1 MTEQEMLEQILDEE
15 GTKVATPGQSG
26 KAEDMGGEDG
36 ESKALK
42 MKTAGKGAAKAK
54 KASADPS
61 ATKIK
66 EPSDSS
72 EMMYQDEVEAVEE
85 GELPPAL
92 KKAMDAKKGKD
103 DKEEEEEEQE
113 APVNPRTK
121 LGMLKQVSERLGNM
135 KKAEVEEVLKGM
147 KTKEEEEARLAAEA
161 KKEEEEEPEEEEEVK
176 EAKPAATKLEKLK
189 AEDLNLD
196 LGNSTQE
203 LFEGQELDEEFKQRA
218 SVIFETVVS
227 KAILEQ
233 VNQRLETL
241 EEVAAVEIAEGIAEA
256 EVSMAE
262 KIDDYLTYV
271 AEEFCKENEL
281 AIERGIRAELAESFI
296 TGLKSLFEKHYVD
309 VPEEK
314 VDIVE
319 QLFAKVESLE
329 EKLNVEMQTN
339 IEALKEMKNFK
350 KVEAIAEVCEGLT
363 SVETD
368 KMCELAEAVQYDN
381 HQEFVEKIN
390 TLRESYFNTRETSSI
405 EETRQTLTEAVTNTE
420 EEGTEETSDTMQRYT
435 QAIRRVQRIVT

>member
-1 MTEQEMLEQILDEE
+1 MTEQEMLEQILEEE
-15 GTKVATPGQSG
+15 GTKVQTPGQSG

-42 MKTAGKGAAKAK
+42 MKTSGKGAAKAK

-72 EMMYQDEVEAVEE
+72 EMMYQDEVETVEE
-85 GELPPAL
+85 GEMPPAL
-92 KKAMDAKKGKD
+92 AKAMDKKKGD
-103 DKEEEEEEQE
+103 DEDEEQE
-113 APVNPRTK
+113 EVQPNPRTK
-121 LGMLKQVSERLGNM
+121 LGMLKQVQDRLGSM
-135 KKAEVEEVLKGM
+135 KKTEVEEVLKGM
-147 KTKEEEEARLAAEA
+147 KTKEAEEQAKVAEA
-161 KKEEEEEPEEEEEVK
+161 KKAEEEEPEEEEEVQ
-176 EAKPAATKLEKLK
+176 AKPAATKVEKLK

-196 LGNSTQE
+196 LSSQTQE

-233 VNQRLETL
+233 VNDRLETL

-256 EVSMAE
+256 EVKMAE

-319 QLFAKVESLE
+319 QLFNKVESLE

-350 KVEAIAEVCEGLT
+350 KVEAIAEACEGLT

-368 KMCELAEAVQYDN
+368 KMCELAEAVQYED
-381 HQEFVEKIN
+381 HKEFVSKLN
-390 TLRESYFNTRETSSI
+390 TLRESYFNTRETSGI

-420 EEGTEETSDTMQRYT
+420 EENADVDPTMDRYT

>member
-1 MTEQEMLEQILDEE
+1 MTEQEMLEQILEEE
-15 GTKVATPGQSG
+15 GTKVQTPGQSG

-42 MKTAGKGAAKAK
+42 MKTSGKGAAKAK

-72 EMMYQDEVEAVEE
+72 EMMYQDEVETVEE
-85 GELPPAL
+85 GEMPPAL
-92 KKAMDAKKGKD
+92 AKAMDKKKGD
-103 DKEEEEEEQE
+103 DEDEEQE
-113 APVNPRTK
+113 EVQPNPRTK
-121 LGMLKQVSERLGNM
+121 LGMLKQVQDRLGSM
-135 KKAEVEEVLKGM
+135 KKTEVEEVLKGM
-147 KTKEEEEARLAAEA
+147 KTKEAEEQAVAEA
-161 KKEEEEEPEEEEEVK
+161 KKAEEEEPEEEEEVQ
-176 EAKPAATKLEKLK
+176 AKPAATKVEKLK

-196 LGNSTQE
+196 LSSQTQE

-233 VNQRLETL
+233 VNERLETL

-256 EVSMAE
+256 EVKMAE

-281 AIERGIRAELAESFI
+281 AIERGIRAELAENFI
-296 TGLKSLFEKHYVD
+296 SGLKSLFEKHYVD

-319 QLFAKVESLE
+319 QLFNKVETLE

-350 KVEAIAEVCEGLT
+350 KVEAIAEACEGLT

-368 KMCELAEAVQYDN
+368 KMCELAEAVQYED
-381 HQEFVEKIN
+381 HKEFVSKLN
-390 TLRESYFNTRETSSI
+390 TLRESYFNTRETSGI

-420 EEGTEETSDTMQRYT
+420 EDNEESNPTMDRYT

>member
-1 MTEQEMLEQILDEE
+1 MTEQEMLEQILEEE
-15 GTKVATPGQSG
+15 GTKVQTPGQSG

-42 MKTAGKGAAKAK
+42 MKTSGKGAAKAK

-72 EMMYQDEVEAVEE
+72 EMMYQDEVETVEE

-92 KKAMDAKKGKD
+92 AKANAAKKD
-103 DKEEEEEEQE
+103 DEDDEQE
-113 APVNPRTK
+113 EVQPNPRTK
-121 LGMLKQVSERLGNM
+121 LGMLKQVQDRLGSM
-135 KKAEVEEVLKGM
+135 KKTEVEEVLKGM
-147 KTKEEEEARLAAEA
+147 KTKEAEEQAVAEA
-161 KKEEEEEPEEEEEVK
+161 KKAEEEEPEEEEEVQ
-176 EAKPAATKLEKLK
+176 AKPAATKVEKLK

-196 LGNSTQE
+196 LSSQTQE

-233 VNQRLETL
+233 VNDRLETL

-256 EVSMAE
+256 EVKMAE

-281 AIERGIRAELAESFI
+281 AIERGIRAELAENFI
-296 TGLKSLFEKHYVD
+296 SGLKSLFEKHYVD

-319 QLFAKVESLE
+319 QLFNKVETLE

-350 KVEAIAEVCEGLT
+350 KVEAIAEACEGLT

-368 KMCELAEAVQYDN
+368 KMCELAEAVQYED
-381 HQEFVEKIN
+381 HKEFVGKLN
-390 TLRESYFNTRETSSI
+390 TLRESYFNTRETSGI

-420 EEGTEETSDTMQRYT
+420 EENADVDPTMDRYT

>member
-1 MTEQEMLEQILDEE
+1 MTEQEMLEQILEEE
-15 GTKVATPGQSG
+15 GTKVQTPGQSG

-36 ESKALK
+36 QSKALK
-42 MKTAGKGAAKAK
+42 MKTSGKDAAKAK
-54 KASADPS
+54 KASADSS

-72 EMMYQDEVEAVEE
+72 EMMYQDEVETVEE
-85 GELPPAL
+85 GEMPPAL
-92 KKAMDAKKGKD
+92 AKAMDKKKGD
-103 DKEEEEEEQE
+103 DEDEEQE
-113 APVNPRTK
+113 EVQPNPRTK
-121 LGMLKQVSERLGNM
+121 LGMLKQVQDRLGSM
-135 KKAEVEEVLKGM
+135 KKTEVEEVLKGM
-147 KTKEEEEARLAAEA
+147 KTKEAEEQAKVAEA
-161 KKEEEEEPEEEEEVK
+161 KKAEEEEPEEEEEVQ
-176 EAKPAATKLEKLK
+176 AKPAATKVEKLK

-196 LGNSTQE
+196 LSSQTQE

-233 VNQRLETL
+233 VNDRLETL

-256 EVSMAE
+256 EVKMAE

-281 AIERGIRAELAESFI
+281 AIERGIRAELAENFI
-296 TGLKSLFEKHYVD
+296 SGLKSLFEKHYVD

-319 QLFAKVESLE
+319 QLFNKVESLE

-350 KVEAIAEVCEGLT
+350 KVEAIAEACEGLT

-368 KMCELAEAVQYDN
+368 KMCELAEAVQYED
-381 HQEFVEKIN
+381 HTEFVSKLN
-390 TLRESYFNTRETSSI
+390 TLRESYFNTRETSGI

-420 EEGTEETSDTMQRYT
+420 EENADVDPTMDRYT

>member
-1 MTEQEMLEQILDEE
+1 MTEQEMLEQILEEE
-15 GTKVATPGQSG
+15 GTKVQTPGQSG

-42 MKTAGKGAAKAK
+42 MKTSGKGAAKAK

-72 EMMYQDEVEAVEE
+72 EMMYQDEVEKVEE
-85 GELPPAL
+85 GEMPPAL
-92 KKAMDAKKGKD
+92 AKAMDKKKGD
-103 DKEEEEEEQE
+103 DEDEEQE
-113 APVNPRTK
+113 EVQPNPRTK
-121 LGMLKQVSERLGNM
+121 LGMLKQVQDRLGSM
-135 KKAEVEEVLKGM
+135 KKTEVEEVLKGM
-147 KTKEEEEARLAAEA
+147 KTKEAEEQSVAEA
-161 KKEEEEEPEEEEEVK
+161 KKAEEEEPEEEEEVQ
-176 EAKPAATKLEKLK
+176 AKPAATKVEKLK

-196 LGNSTQE
+196 LSSQTQE

-233 VNQRLETL
+233 VNDRLETL

-256 EVSMAE
+256 EVKMAE

-281 AIERGIRAELAESFI
+281 AIERGIRAELAENFI
-296 TGLKSLFEKHYVD
+296 SGLKSLFEKHYVD

-319 QLFAKVESLE
+319 QLFNKVESLE

-350 KVEAIAEVCEGLT
+350 KVEAIAEACEGLT

-368 KMCELAEAVQYDN
+368 KMCELAEAVQYED
-381 HQEFVEKIN
+381 HKEFVGKLN
-390 TLRESYFNTRETSSI
+390 TLRESYFNTRETSGI

-420 EEGTEETSDTMQRYT
+420 EENADVDPTMDRYT

>member
-1 MTEQEMLEQILDEE
+1 MTEQEMLEQILEEE
-15 GTKVATPGQSG
+15 GTKVQTPGQSG

-42 MKTAGKGAAKAK
+42 MKTSGKGAAKAK

-72 EMMYQDEVEAVEE
+72 EMMYQDEVETVEE

-92 KKAMDAKKGKD
+92 AKANAAKKD
-103 DKEEEEEEQE
+103 DEDDEQE
-113 APVNPRTK
+113 EVQPNPRTK
-121 LGMLKQVSERLGNM
+121 LGMLKQVQDRLGSM
-135 KKAEVEEVLKGM
+135 KKTEVEEVLKGM
-147 KTKEEEEARLAAEA
+147 KTKEAEEQSVAEA
-161 KKEEEEEPEEEEEVK
+161 KKAEEEEPEEEEEVQ
-176 EAKPAATKLEKLK
+176 AKPAATKVEKLK

-196 LGNSTQE
+196 LSSNTKE

-233 VNQRLETL
+233 VNERLETL

-256 EVSMAE
+256 EVKMAE

-281 AIERGIRAELAESFI
+281 AIERGIRAELAENFI

-319 QLFAKVESLE
+319 QLFNKVETLE

-350 KVEAIAEVCEGLT
+350 KVEAIAEACEGLT

-368 KMCELAEAVQYDN
+368 KMCELAEAVQYED
-381 HQEFVEKIN
+381 HKEFVTKLN
-390 TLRESYFNTRETSSI
+390 TLRESYFNTRETSGI

-420 EEGTEETSDTMQRYT
+420 EENADVDPTMDRYT

>member
-1 MTEQEMLEQILDEE
+1 MTEQEMLEQILEEE
-15 GTKVATPGQSG
+15 GTKVQTPGQSG

-42 MKTAGKGAAKAK
+42 MKTSGKGAAKAK

-72 EMMYQDEVEAVEE
+72 EMMYQDEVETVEE

-92 KKAMDAKKGKD
+92 AKANAAKKD
-103 DKEEEEEEQE
+103 DEDDEQE
-113 APVNPRTK
+113 EVQPNPRTK
-121 LGMLKQVSERLGNM
+121 LGMLKQVQDRLGSM
-135 KKAEVEEVLKGM
+135 KKTEVEEVLKGM
-147 KTKEEEEARLAAEA
+147 KTKEAEEQAKVAEA
-161 KKEEEEEPEEEEEVK
+161 KKAEEEEPEEEEEVQ
-176 EAKPAATKLEKLK
+176 AKPAATKVEKLK

-196 LGNSTQE
+196 LSSQTQE

-233 VNQRLETL
+233 VNDRLETL

-256 EVSMAE
+256 EVKMAE

-281 AIERGIRAELAESFI
+281 AIERGIRAELAENFI
-296 TGLKSLFEKHYVD
+296 SGLKSLFEKHYVD

-319 QLFAKVESLE
+319 QLFNKVESLE

-350 KVEAIAEVCEGLT
+350 KVEAIAEACEGLT

-368 KMCELAEAVQYDN
+368 KMCELAEAVQYED
-381 HQEFVEKIN
+381 HKEFVSKLN
-390 TLRESYFNTRETSSI
+390 TLRESYFNTRETSGI

-420 EEGTEETSDTMQRYT
+420 EENADVDPTMDRYT

>member
-1 MTEQEMLEQILDEE
+1 MTEQEMLEQILEEE
-15 GTKVATPGQSG
+15 GTKVQTPGQSG

-42 MKTAGKGAAKAK
+42 MKTSGKGAAKAK

-72 EMMYQDEVEAVEE
+72 EMMYQDEVETVEE
-85 GELPPAL
+85 GEMPPAL
-92 KKAMDAKKGKD
+92 AKAMDKKKGD
-103 DKEEEEEEQE
+103 DEDEEQE
-113 APVNPRTK
+113 EVQPNPRTK
-121 LGMLKQVSERLGNM
+121 LGMLKQVQDRLGSM
-135 KKAEVEEVLKGM
+135 KKTEVEEVLKGM
-147 KTKEEEEARLAAEA
+147 KTKEAEEQAVAEA
-161 KKEEEEEPEEEEEVK
+161 KKAEEEEPEEEEEVQ
-176 EAKPAATKLEKLK
+176 AKPAATKVEKLK

-196 LGNSTQE
+196 LSSQTQE

-233 VNQRLETL
+233 VNDRLETL

-256 EVSMAE
+256 EVKMAE

-281 AIERGIRAELAESFI
+281 AIERGIRAELAENFI
-296 TGLKSLFEKHYVD
+296 SGLKSLFEKHYVD

-314 VDIVE
+314 VDIIE
-319 QLFAKVESLE
+319 QLFNKVESLE

-350 KVEAIAEVCEGLT
+350 KVEAIAEACEGLT

-368 KMCELAEAVQYDN
+368 KMCELAEAVQYED
-381 HQEFVEKIN
+381 HKEFVSKLN
-390 TLRESYFNTRETSSI
+390 TLRESYFNTRETSGI
-405 EETRQTLTEAVTNTE
+405 EETRQTLSEAVTNTE
-420 EEGTEETSDTMQRYT
+420 EENADVDPTMDRYT

>member
-1 MTEQEMLEQILDEE
+1 MTEQEMLEQILEEE
-15 GTKVATPGQSG
+15 GTKVQTPGQSG

-42 MKTAGKGAAKAK
+42 MKTSGKGAAKAK

-72 EMMYQDEVEAVEE
+72 EMMYQDEVETVEE
-85 GELPPAL
+85 GEMPPAL
-92 KKAMDAKKGKD
+92 AKAMDKKKGD
-103 DKEEEEEEQE
+103 DEDEEQE
-113 APVNPRTK
+113 EVQPNPRTK
-121 LGMLKQVSERLGNM
+121 LGMLKQVQDRLGSM
-135 KKAEVEEVLKGM
+135 KKTEVEEVLKGM
-147 KTKEEEEARLAAEA
+147 KTKEAEEQAVAEA
-161 KKEEEEEPEEEEEVK
+161 KKAEEEEPEEEEEVQ
-176 EAKPAATKLEKLK
+176 AKPAATKVEKLK

-196 LGNSTQE
+196 LSSQTQE

-233 VNQRLETL
+233 VNDRLETL

-256 EVSMAE
+256 EVKMAE

-281 AIERGIRAELAESFI
+281 AIERGIRAELAENFI
-296 TGLKSLFEKHYVD
+296 SGLKSLFEKHYVD

-319 QLFAKVESLE
+319 QLFNKVESLE

-350 KVEAIAEVCEGLT
+350 KVEAIAEACEGLT

-368 KMCELAEAVQYDN
+368 KMCELAEAVQYED
-381 HQEFVEKIN
+381 HTEFVSKLN
-390 TLRESYFNTRETSSI
+390 TLRESYFNTRETSGI

-420 EEGTEETSDTMQRYT
+420 EENADVDPTMDRYT

>member
-1 MTEQEMLEQILDEE
+1 MTEQEMLEQILEEE
-15 GTKVATPGQSG
+15 GTKVQTPGQSG

-42 MKTAGKGAAKAK
+42 MKTSGKGAAKAK

-72 EMMYQDEVEAVEE
+72 EMMYQDEVETVEE

-92 KKAMDAKKGKD
+92 AKANAAKKD
-103 DKEEEEEEQE
+103 DEDDEQE
-113 APVNPRTK
+113 EVQPNPRTK
-121 LGMLKQVSERLGNM
+121 LGMLKQVQDRLGSM
-135 KKAEVEEVLKGM
+135 KKTEVEEVLKGM
-147 KTKEEEEARLAAEA
+147 KTKEAEEQAKVAEA
-161 KKEEEEEPEEEEEVK
+161 KKAEEEEPEEEEEVQ
-176 EAKPAATKLEKLK
+176 AKPAATKVEKLK

-196 LGNSTQE
+196 LSSQTQE
-203 LFEGQELDEEFKQRA
+203 LFEGQELDEEFKERA

-233 VNQRLETL
+233 VNDRLETL

-256 EVSMAE
+256 EVKMAE

-319 QLFAKVESLE
+319 QLFNKVETLE

-350 KVEAIAEVCEGLT
+350 KVEAIAEACEGLT

-368 KMCELAEAVQYDN
+368 KMCELAEAVQYED
-381 HQEFVEKIN
+381 HTEFVSKLN
-390 TLRESYFNTRETSSI
+390 TLRESYFNTRETSGI
-405 EETRQTLTEAVTNTE
+405 EETRQTLTEAVTNTDE
-420 EEGTEETSDTMQRYT
+420 ENADVDPTMDRYT

>member
-1 MTEQEMLEQILDEE
+1 MTEQEMLEQILEEE
-15 GTKVATPGQSG
+15 GTKVQTPGQSG

-42 MKTAGKGAAKAK
+42 MKTSGKGAAKAK

-72 EMMYQDEVEAVEE
+72 EMMYQDEVEKVEE
-85 GELPPAL
+85 GEMPPAL
-92 KKAMDAKKGKD
+92 AKAMDKKKGD
-103 DKEEEEEEQE
+103 DEDEEQE
-113 APVNPRTK
+113 EVQPNPRTK
-121 LGMLKQVSERLGNM
+121 LGMLKQVQDRLGSM
-135 KKAEVEEVLKGM
+135 KKTEVEEVLKGM
-147 KTKEEEEARLAAEA
+147 KTKEAEEQAVAEA
-161 KKEEEEEPEEEEEVK
+161 KKAEEEEPEEEEEVQ
-176 EAKPAATKLEKLK
+176 AKPAATKVEKLK

-196 LGNSTQE
+196 LSSQTQE

-233 VNQRLETL
+233 VNDRLETL

-256 EVSMAE
+256 EVKMAE

-281 AIERGIRAELAESFI
+281 AIERGIRAELAENFI
-296 TGLKSLFEKHYVD
+296 SGLKSLFEKHYVD

-319 QLFAKVESLE
+319 QLFNKVESLE

-350 KVEAIAEVCEGLT
+350 KVEAIAEACEGLT

-368 KMCELAEAVQYDN
+368 KMCELAEAVQYED
-381 HQEFVEKIN
+381 HKEFVSKLN
-390 TLRESYFNTRETSSI
+390 TLRESYFNTRETSGI

-420 EEGTEETSDTMQRYT
+420 EENADVDPTMDRYT

>member
-1 MTEQEMLEQILDEE
+1 MTEQEMLEQILEEE
-15 GTKVATPGQSG
+15 GTKVQTPGQSG

-42 MKTAGKGAAKAK
+42 MKTSGKGAAKAK

-72 EMMYQDEVEAVEE
+72 EMMYQDEVETVEE

-92 KKAMDAKKGKD
+92 AKANAAKKD
-103 DKEEEEEEQE
+103 DEDDEQE
-113 APVNPRTK
+113 EVQPNPRTK
-121 LGMLKQVSERLGNM
+121 LGMLKQVQDRLGSM
-135 KKAEVEEVLKGM
+135 KKTEVEEVLKGM
-147 KTKEEEEARLAAEA
+147 KTKEAEEQAKVAEA
-161 KKEEEEEPEEEEEVK
+161 KKAEEEEPEEEEEVQ
-176 EAKPAATKLEKLK
+176 AKPAATKVEKLK

-196 LGNSTQE
+196 LSSQTQE

-233 VNQRLETL
+233 VNDRLETL

-256 EVSMAE
+256 EVKMAE

-281 AIERGIRAELAESFI
+281 AIERGIRAELAENFI
-296 TGLKSLFEKHYVD
+296 SGLKSLFEKHYVD

-319 QLFAKVESLE
+319 QLFNKVESLE

-350 KVEAIAEVCEGLT
+350 KVEAIAEACEGLT

-368 KMCELAEAVQYDN
+368 KMCELAEAVQYED
-381 HQEFVEKIN
+381 HTEFVSKLN
-390 TLRESYFNTRETSSI
+390 TLRESYFNTRETSGI

-420 EEGTEETSDTMQRYT
+420 EENADVDPTMDRYT

>member
-1 MTEQEMLEQILDEE
+1 MTEQEMLEQILEEE
-15 GTKVATPGQSG
+15 GTKVQTPGQSG

-42 MKTAGKGAAKAK
+42 MKTSGKGAAKAK

-72 EMMYQDEVEAVEE
+72 EMMYQDEVEKVEE

-92 KKAMDAKKGKD
+92 AKANAAKKD
-103 DKEEEEEEQE
+103 DEDDEQE
-113 APVNPRTK
+113 EVQPNPRTK
-121 LGMLKQVSERLGNM
+121 LGMLKQVQDRLGSM
-135 KKAEVEEVLKGM
+135 KKTEVEEVLKGM
-147 KTKEEEEARLAAEA
+147 KTKEAEEQAVAEA
-161 KKEEEEEPEEEEEVK
+161 KKAEEEEPEEEEEIQ
-176 EAKPAATKLEKLK
+176 AKPAATKVEKLK

-196 LGNSTQE
+196 LSSQTQE

-233 VNQRLETL
+233 VNDRLETL

-256 EVSMAE
+256 EVKMAE

-319 QLFAKVESLE
+319 QLFNKVESLE

-350 KVEAIAEVCEGLT
+350 KVEAIAEACEGLT

-368 KMCELAEAVQYDN
+368 KMCELAEAVQYED
-381 HQEFVEKIN
+381 HKEFVSKLN
-390 TLRESYFNTRETSSI
+390 TLRESYFNTRETSGI

-420 EEGTEETSDTMQRYT
+420 EENANVDPTMDRYT

>member
-1 MTEQEMLEQILDEE
+1 MTEQEMLEQILEEE
-15 GTKVATPGQSG
+15 GTKVQTPGQSG

-42 MKTAGKGAAKAK
+42 MKTSGKGAAKAK

-72 EMMYQDEVEAVEE
+72 EMMYQDEVETVEE

-92 KKAMDAKKGKD
+92 AKANAAKKD
-103 DKEEEEEEQE
+103 DEDDEQE
-113 APVNPRTK
+113 EVQPNPRTK
-121 LGMLKQVSERLGNM
+121 LGMLKQVQDRLGSM
-135 KKAEVEEVLKGM
+135 KKTEVEEVLKGM
-147 KTKEEEEARLAAEA
+147 KTKEAEEQSVAEA
-161 KKEEEEEPEEEEEVK
+161 KKAEEEEPEEEEEVQ
-176 EAKPAATKLEKLK
+176 AKPAATKVEKLK

-196 LGNSTQE
+196 LSSQTQE

-233 VNQRLETL
+233 VNDRLETL

-256 EVSMAE
+256 EVKMAE

-281 AIERGIRAELAESFI
+281 AIERGIRAELAENFI
-296 TGLKSLFEKHYVD
+296 SGLKSLFEKHYVD

-319 QLFAKVESLE
+319 QLFNKVETLE

-350 KVEAIAEVCEGLT
+350 KVEAIAEACEGLT

-368 KMCELAEAVQYDN
+368 KMCELAEAVQYED
-381 HQEFVEKIN
+381 HKEFVSKLN
-390 TLRESYFNTRETSSI
+390 TLRESYFNTRETSGI
-405 EETRQTLTEAVTNTE
+405 EETRQTLTEAVTNTDE
-420 EEGTEETSDTMQRYT
+420 ENVDVDPTMDRYT

>member
-1 MTEQEMLEQILDEE
+1 MTEQEMLEQILEEE
-15 GTKVATPGQSG
+15 GTKVQTPGQSG

-42 MKTAGKGAAKAK
+42 MKTSGKGAAKAK

-72 EMMYQDEVEAVEE
+72 EMMYQDEVETVEE

-92 KKAMDAKKGKD
+92 AKANAAKKD
-103 DKEEEEEEQE
+103 DEDDEQE
-113 APVNPRTK
+113 EVQPNPRTK
-121 LGMLKQVSERLGNM
+121 LGMLKQVQDRLGSM
-135 KKAEVEEVLKGM
+135 KKTEVEEVLKGM
-147 KTKEEEEARLAAEA
+147 KTKEAEEQSKVAEA
-161 KKEEEEEPEEEEEVK
+161 KKAEEEEPEEEEEVQ
-176 EAKPAATKLEKLK
+176 AKPAATKVDKLK

-196 LGNSTQE
+196 LSSQTQE

-233 VNQRLETL
+233 VNDRLETL

-256 EVSMAE
+256 EVKMAE

-281 AIERGIRAELAESFI
+281 AIERGIRAELAENFI
-296 TGLKSLFEKHYVD
+296 SGLKSLFEKHYVD

-319 QLFAKVESLE
+319 QLFNKVESLE

-350 KVEAIAEVCEGLT
+350 KVEAIAEACEGLT

-368 KMCELAEAVQYDN
+368 KMCELAEAVQYED
-381 HQEFVEKIN
+381 HTEFVSKLN
-390 TLRESYFNTRETSSI
+390 TLRESYFNTRETSGI
-405 EETRQTLTEAVTNTE
+405 EETRQTLTEAVTNTDE
-420 EEGTEETSDTMQRYT
+420 ENADVDPTMDRYT

>member
-1 MTEQEMLEQILDEE
+1 MTEQEMLEQILEEE
-15 GTKVATPGQSG
+15 GTKVQTPGQSG

-42 MKTAGKGAAKAK
+42 MKTSGKGAAKAK

-72 EMMYQDEVEAVEE
+72 EMMYQDEVETVEE

-92 KKAMDAKKGKD
+92 AKANAAKKD
-103 DKEEEEEEQE
+103 DEDDEQE
-113 APVNPRTK
+113 EVQPNPRTK
-121 LGMLKQVSERLGNM
+121 LGMLKQVQDRLGSM
-135 KKAEVEEVLKGM
+135 KKTEVEEVLKGM
-147 KTKEEEEARLAAEA
+147 KTKEAEEQSVAEA
-161 KKEEEEEPEEEEEVK
+161 KKAEEEEPEEEEDVQ
-176 EAKPAATKLEKLK
+176 AKPAATKVEKLK

-196 LGNSTQE
+196 LSSQTQE

-233 VNQRLETL
+233 VNDRLETL

-256 EVSMAE
+256 EVKMAE

-281 AIERGIRAELAESFI
+281 AIERGIRAELAENFI
-296 TGLKSLFEKHYVD
+296 SGLKSLFEKHYVD

-319 QLFAKVESLE
+319 QLFNKVETLE

-350 KVEAIAEVCEGLT
+350 KVEAIAEACEGLT

-368 KMCELAEAVQYDN
+368 KMCELAEAVQYED
-381 HQEFVEKIN
+381 HKEFVSKLN
-390 TLRESYFNTRETSSI
+390 TLRESYFNTRETSGI

-420 EEGTEETSDTMQRYT
+420 EENVDVDPTMDRYT

>member
-1 MTEQEMLEQILDEE
+1 MTEQEMLEQILEEE
-15 GTKVATPGQSG
+15 GTKVQTPGQSG

-42 MKTAGKGAAKAK
+42 MKTSGKGAAKAK

-72 EMMYQDEVEAVEE
+72 EMMYQDEVETVEE
-85 GELPPAL
+85 GEMPPAL
-92 KKAMDAKKGKD
+92 AKAMDKKKGD
-103 DKEEEEEEQE
+103 DEDEEQE
-113 APVNPRTK
+113 EVQPNPRTK
-121 LGMLKQVSERLGNM
+121 LGMLKQVQDRLGSM
-135 KKAEVEEVLKGM
+135 KKTEVEEVLKGM
-147 KTKEEEEARLAAEA
+147 KTKEAEEQAKVAEA
-161 KKEEEEEPEEEEEVK
+161 KKAEEEEPEEEEEVQ
-176 EAKPAATKLEKLK
+176 AKPAATKVEKLK

-196 LGNSTQE
+196 LSSQTQE

-233 VNQRLETL
+233 VNDRLETL

-256 EVSMAE
+256 EVKMAE

-281 AIERGIRAELAESFI
+281 AIERGIRAELAENFI
-296 TGLKSLFEKHYVD
+296 SGLKSLFEKHYVD

-319 QLFAKVESLE
+319 QLFNKVESLE

-350 KVEAIAEVCEGLT
+350 KVEAIAEACEGLT

-368 KMCELAEAVQYDN
+368 KMCELAEAVQYED
-381 HQEFVEKIN
+381 HKEFVSKLN
-390 TLRESYFNTRETSSI
+390 TLRESYFNTRETSGI

-420 EEGTEETSDTMQRYT
+420 EENADVDPTMDRYT

>member
-1 MTEQEMLEQILDEE
+1 MTEQEMLEQILEEE
-15 GTKVATPGQSG
+15 GTKVQTPGQSG

-42 MKTAGKGAAKAK
+42 MKTSGKGAAKAK

-72 EMMYQDEVEAVEE
+72 EMMYQDEVEKVEE
-85 GELPPAL
+85 GEMPPAL
-92 KKAMDAKKGKD
+92 AKAMDKKKGD
-103 DKEEEEEEQE
+103 DEDEEQE
-113 APVNPRTK
+113 EVQPNPRTK
-121 LGMLKQVSERLGNM
+121 LGMLKQVQDRLGSM
-135 KKAEVEEVLKGM
+135 KKTEVEEVLKGM
-147 KTKEEEEARLAAEA
+147 KTKEAEEQSVAEA
-161 KKEEEEEPEEEEEVK
+161 KKAEEEEPEEEEEVQ
-176 EAKPAATKLEKLK
+176 AKPAATKVEKLK

-196 LGNSTQE
+196 LSSQTQE

-233 VNQRLETL
+233 VNDRLETL

-256 EVSMAE
+256 EVKMAE

-281 AIERGIRAELAESFI
+281 AIERGIRAELAENFI
-296 TGLKSLFEKHYVD
+296 SGLKSLFEKHYVD

-319 QLFAKVESLE
+319 QLFNKVETLE

-350 KVEAIAEVCEGLT
+350 KVEAIAEACEGLT

-368 KMCELAEAVQYDN
+368 KMCELAEAVQYED
-381 HQEFVEKIN
+381 HKEFVGKLN
-390 TLRESYFNTRETSSI
+390 TLRESYFNTRETSGI

-420 EEGTEETSDTMQRYT
+420 EENADVDPTMDRYT

>member
-1 MTEQEMLEQILDEE
+1 MTEQEMLEQILEEE
-15 GTKVATPGQSG
+15 GTKVQTPGQSG

-42 MKTAGKGAAKAK
+42 MKTSGKGAAKAK

-72 EMMYQDEVEAVEE
+72 EMMYQDEVETVEE

-92 KKAMDAKKGKD
+92 AKANAAKKD
-103 DKEEEEEEQE
+103 DEDDEQE
-113 APVNPRTK
+113 EVQPNPRTK
-121 LGMLKQVSERLGNM
+121 LGMLKQVQDRLGSM
-135 KKAEVEEVLKGM
+135 KKTEVEEVLKGM
-147 KTKEEEEARLAAEA
+147 KTKEAEEQAVAEA
-161 KKEEEEEPEEEEEVK
+161 KKAEEEEPEEEEEVQ
-176 EAKPAATKLEKLK
+176 AKPAATKVEKLK

-196 LGNSTQE
+196 LSSQTQE

-233 VNQRLETL
+233 VNDRLETL

-256 EVSMAE
+256 EVKMAE

-319 QLFAKVESLE
+319 QLFNKVESLE

-350 KVEAIAEVCEGLT
+350 KVEAIAEACEGLT

-368 KMCELAEAVQYDN
+368 KMCELAEAVQYED
-381 HQEFVEKIN
+381 HKEFVSKLN
-390 TLRESYFNTRETSSI
+390 TLRESYFNTRETSGI

-420 EEGTEETSDTMQRYT
+420 EENADVDPTMDRYT

>member
-1 MTEQEMLEQILDEE
+1 
-15 GTKVATPGQSG
+15 
-26 KAEDMGGEDG
+26 
-36 ESKALK
+36 
-42 MKTAGKGAAKAK
+42 
-54 KASADPS
+54 
-61 ATKIK
+61 
-66 EPSDSS
+66 
-72 EMMYQDEVEAVEE
+72 MMYQDEVETVEE
-85 GELPPAL
+85 GEMPPAL
-92 KKAMDAKKGKD
+92 AKAMDKKKGD
-103 DKEEEEEEQE
+103 DEDEEQE
-113 APVNPRTK
+113 EVQPNPRTK
-121 LGMLKQVSERLGNM
+121 LGMLKQVQDRLGSM
-135 KKAEVEEVLKGM
+135 KKTEVEEVLKGM
-147 KTKEEEEARLAAEA
+147 KTKEAEEQSKVSEA
-161 KKEEEEEPEEEEEVK
+161 KKAEEEEPEEEEEVQ
-176 EAKPAATKLEKLK
+176 AKPTATKVEKLK

-196 LGNSTQE
+196 LSSQTQE

-233 VNQRLETL
+233 VNERLETL
-241 EEVAAVEIAEGIAEA
+241 EEVAAVEIAEGIQEA
-256 EVSMAE
+256 EVKMAE

-319 QLFAKVESLE
+319 QLFGKVESLE

-350 KVEAIAEVCEGLT
+350 KVEAVAEACEGLT

-368 KMCELAEAVQYDN
+368 KMCELAEAVQYED
-381 HQEFVEKIN
+381 HKEFVTKLN
-390 TLRESYFNTRETSSI
+390 TLRESYFNTRETSGI

-420 EEGTEETSDTMQRYT
+420 EVDGESNPTMDRYT

>member
-1 MTEQEMLEQILDEE
+1 MTEQEMLEQILEEE
-15 GTKVATPGQSG
+15 GTKVQTPGQSG

-42 MKTAGKGAAKAK
+42 MKTSGKGAAKAK

-72 EMMYQDEVEAVEE
+72 EMMYQDEVETVEE
-85 GELPPAL
+85 GEMPPAL
-92 KKAMDAKKGKD
+92 AKAMDKKKGD
-103 DKEEEEEEQE
+103 DEDEEQE
-113 APVNPRTK
+113 EVQPNPRTK
-121 LGMLKQVSERLGNM
+121 LGMLKQVQDRLGSM
-135 KKAEVEEVLKGM
+135 KKTEVEEVLKGM
-147 KTKEEEEARLAAEA
+147 KTKEAEEQSKVSEA
-161 KKEEEEEPEEEEEVK
+161 KKAEEEEPEEEEEVQ
-176 EAKPAATKLEKLK
+176 AKPTATKVEKLK

-196 LGNSTQE
+196 LSSQTQE

-233 VNQRLETL
+233 VNERLETL
-241 EEVAAVEIAEGIAEA
+241 EEVAAVEIAEGIQEA
-256 EVSMAE
+256 EVKMAE
-262 KIDDYLTYV
+262 KIDDYLTYG

-319 QLFAKVESLE
+319 QLFGKVESLE

-350 KVEAIAEVCEGLT
+350 KVEAVAEACEGLT

-368 KMCELAEAVQYDN
+368 KMCELAEAVQYED
-381 HQEFVEKIN
+381 HKEFVTKLN
-390 TLRESYFNTRETSSI
+390 TLRESYFNTRETSGI

-420 EEGTEETSDTMQRYT
+420 EVDGESNPTMDRYT

>member
-1 MTEQEMLEQILDEE
+1 MTEQEMLEQILEEE
-15 GTKVATPGQSG
+15 GTKVQTPGQSG

-42 MKTAGKGAAKAK
+42 MKTSGKGAAKAK

-72 EMMYQDEVEAVEE
+72 EMMYQDEVETVEE
-85 GELPPAL
+85 GEMPPAL
-92 KKAMDAKKGKD
+92 AKAMDKKKGD
-103 DKEEEEEEQE
+103 DEDEEQE
-113 APVNPRTK
+113 EVQPNPRTK
-121 LGMLKQVSERLGNM
+121 LGMLKQVQDRLGSM
-135 KKAEVEEVLKGM
+135 KKTEVEEVLKGM
-147 KTKEEEEARLAAEA
+147 KTKEAEEQAVAEA
-161 KKEEEEEPEEEEEVK
+161 KKAEEEEPEEEEEVQ
-176 EAKPAATKLEKLK
+176 AKPAATKVEKLK

-196 LGNSTQE
+196 LSSNTKE

-233 VNQRLETL
+233 VNDRLETL

-256 EVSMAE
+256 EVKMAE

-281 AIERGIRAELAESFI
+281 AIERGIRAELAENFI
-296 TGLKSLFEKHYVD
+296 SGLKSLFEKHYVD

-319 QLFAKVESLE
+319 QLFNKVETLE

-350 KVEAIAEVCEGLT
+350 KVEAIAEACEGLT

-368 KMCELAEAVQYDN
+368 KMCELAEAVQYED
-381 HQEFVEKIN
+381 HKEFVSKLN
-390 TLRESYFNTRETSSI
+390 TLRESYFNTRETSGI

-420 EEGTEETSDTMQRYT
+420 EENADVDPTMDRYT

>member
-1 MTEQEMLEQILDEE
+1 MTEQEMLEQILEEE
-15 GTKVATPGQSG
+15 GTKVQTPGQSG

-36 ESKALK
+36 QSKALK
-42 MKTAGKGAAKAK
+42 MKTSGKDAAKAK
-54 KASADPS
+54 KASADSS

-72 EMMYQDEVEAVEE
+72 EMMYQDEVETVEE

-92 KKAMDAKKGKD
+92 AKANAAKKD
-103 DKEEEEEEQE
+103 DEDDEQE
-113 APVNPRTK
+113 EVQPNPRTK
-121 LGMLKQVSERLGNM
+121 LGMLKQVQDRLGSM
-135 KKAEVEEVLKGM
+135 KKTEVEEVLKGM
-147 KTKEEEEARLAAEA
+147 KTKEAEEQAKVAEA
-161 KKEEEEEPEEEEEVK
+161 KKAEEEEPEEEEEVQ
-176 EAKPAATKLEKLK
+176 AKPAATKVEKLK

-196 LGNSTQE
+196 LSSQTQE

-233 VNQRLETL
+233 VNDRLETL

-256 EVSMAE
+256 EVKMAE

-281 AIERGIRAELAESFI
+281 AIERGIRAELAENFI
-296 TGLKSLFEKHYVD
+296 SGLKSLFEKHYVD

-319 QLFAKVESLE
+319 QLFNKVESLE

-350 KVEAIAEVCEGLT
+350 KVEAIAEACEGLT

-368 KMCELAEAVQYDN
+368 KMCELAEAVQYED
-381 HQEFVEKIN
+381 HTEFVSKLN
-390 TLRESYFNTRETSSI
+390 TLRESYFNTRETSGI

-420 EEGTEETSDTMQRYT
+420 EENADVDPTMDRYT

>member
-1 MTEQEMLEQILDEE
+1 MTEQEMLEQILEEE
-15 GTKVATPGQSG
+15 GTKVQTPGQSG

-42 MKTAGKGAAKAK
+42 MKTSGKGAAKAK

-72 EMMYQDEVEAVEE
+72 EMMYQDEVEKVEE
-85 GELPPAL
+85 GEMPPAL
-92 KKAMDAKKGKD
+92 AKAMDKKKGD
-103 DKEEEEEEQE
+103 DEDEEQE
-113 APVNPRTK
+113 EVQPNPRTK
-121 LGMLKQVSERLGNM
+121 LGMLKQVQDRLGSM
-135 KKAEVEEVLKGM
+135 KKTEVEEVLKGM
-147 KTKEEEEARLAAEA
+147 KTKEAEEQAVAEA
-161 KKEEEEEPEEEEEVK
+161 KKAEEEEPEEEEEVQ
-176 EAKPAATKLEKLK
+176 AKPAATKVEKLK

-196 LGNSTQE
+196 LSSQTQE

-233 VNQRLETL
+233 VNDRLETL

-256 EVSMAE
+256 EVKMAE

-281 AIERGIRAELAESFI
+281 AIERGIRAELAENFI
-296 TGLKSLFEKHYVD
+296 SGLKSLFEKHYVD

-319 QLFAKVESLE
+319 QLFNKVETLE

-350 KVEAIAEVCEGLT
+350 KVEAIAEACEGLT

-368 KMCELAEAVQYDN
+368 KMCELAEAVQYED
-381 HQEFVEKIN
+381 HKEFVGKLN
-390 TLRESYFNTRETSSI
+390 TLRESYFNTRETSGI

-420 EEGTEETSDTMQRYT
+420 EENADVDPTMDRYT

>member
-1 MTEQEMLEQILDEE
+1 MTEQEMLEQILEEE
-15 GTKVATPGQSG
+15 GTKVQTPGQSG

-42 MKTAGKGAAKAK
+42 MKTSGKGAAKAK

-72 EMMYQDEVEAVEE
+72 EMMYQDEVETVEE

-92 KKAMDAKKGKD
+92 AKANAAKKD
-103 DKEEEEEEQE
+103 DEDDEQE
-113 APVNPRTK
+113 EVQPNPRTK
-121 LGMLKQVSERLGNM
+121 LGMLKQVQDRLGSM
-135 KKAEVEEVLKGM
+135 KKTEVEEVLKGM
-147 KTKEEEEARLAAEA
+147 KTKEAEEQAVAEA
-161 KKEEEEEPEEEEEVK
+161 KKAEEEEPEEEEEVQ
-176 EAKPAATKLEKLK
+176 AKPAATKVEKLK

-196 LGNSTQE
+196 LSSNTKE

-233 VNQRLETL
+233 VNDRLETL

-256 EVSMAE
+256 EVKMAE

-281 AIERGIRAELAESFI
+281 AIERGIRAELAENFI
-296 TGLKSLFEKHYVD
+296 SGLKSLFEKHYVD

-319 QLFAKVESLE
+319 QLFNKVETLE

-350 KVEAIAEVCEGLT
+350 KVEAIAEACEGLT

-368 KMCELAEAVQYDN
+368 KMCELAEAVQYED
-381 HQEFVEKIN
+381 HKEFVTKLN
-390 TLRESYFNTRETSSI
+390 TLRESYFNTRETSGI

-420 EEGTEETSDTMQRYT
+420 EDNEESNPTMDRYT

>member
-1 MTEQEMLEQILDEE
+1 MTEQEMLEQILEEE
-15 GTKVATPGQSG
+15 GTKVQTPGQSG

-42 MKTAGKGAAKAK
+42 MKTSGKGAAKAK

-72 EMMYQDEVEAVEE
+72 EMMYQDEVETVEE

-92 KKAMDAKKGKD
+92 AKANAAKKD
-103 DKEEEEEEQE
+103 DEDDEQE
-113 APVNPRTK
+113 EVQPNPRTK
-121 LGMLKQVSERLGNM
+121 LGMLKQVQDRLGSM
-135 KKAEVEEVLKGM
+135 KKTEVEEVLKGM
-147 KTKEEEEARLAAEA
+147 KTKEAEEQSVAEA
-161 KKEEEEEPEEEEEVK
+161 KKAEEEEPEEEEEVQ
-176 EAKPAATKLEKLK
+176 AKPAATKVEKLK

-196 LGNSTQE
+196 LSSQTQE

-233 VNQRLETL
+233 VNDRLETL

-256 EVSMAE
+256 EVKMAE

-281 AIERGIRAELAESFI
+281 AIERGIRAELAENFI
-296 TGLKSLFEKHYVD
+296 SGLKSLFEKHYVD

-319 QLFAKVESLE
+319 QLFNKVETLE

-350 KVEAIAEVCEGLT
+350 KVEAIAEACEGLT

-368 KMCELAEAVQYDN
+368 KMCELAEAVQYED
-381 HQEFVEKIN
+381 HKEFVSKLN
-390 TLRESYFNTRETSSI
+390 TLRESYFNTRETSGI

-420 EEGTEETSDTMQRYT
+420 EENVDVDPTMDRYT

>member
-1 MTEQEMLEQILDEE
+1 MTEQEMLEQILEEE
-15 GTKVATPGQSG
+15 GTKVQTPGQSG

-42 MKTAGKGAAKAK
+42 MKTSGKGAAKAK

-72 EMMYQDEVEAVEE
+72 EMMYQDEVETVEE
-85 GELPPAL
+85 GEMPPAL
-92 KKAMDAKKGKD
+92 AKAMDKKKGD
-103 DKEEEEEEQE
+103 DEDDEQE
-113 APVNPRTK
+113 EVQPNPRTK
-121 LGMLKQVSERLGNM
+121 LGMLKQVQDRLGSM
-135 KKAEVEEVLKGM
+135 KKTEVEEVLKGM
-147 KTKEEEEARLAAEA
+147 KTKEAEEQAKVAEA
-161 KKEEEEEPEEEEEVK
+161 KKAEEEEPEEEEEVQ
-176 EAKPAATKLEKLK
+176 AKPAATKVEKLK

-196 LGNSTQE
+196 LSSQTQE

-233 VNQRLETL
+233 VNDRLETL

-256 EVSMAE
+256 EVKMAE

-319 QLFAKVESLE
+319 QLFNKVESLE

-350 KVEAIAEVCEGLT
+350 KVEAIAEACEGLT

-368 KMCELAEAVQYDN
+368 KMCELAEAVQYED
-381 HQEFVEKIN
+381 HTEFVSKLN
-390 TLRESYFNTRETSSI
+390 TLRESYFNTRETSGI

-420 EEGTEETSDTMQRYT
+420 EENADVDPTMDRYT

>member
-1 MTEQEMLEQILDEE
+1 MTEQEMLEQILEEE
-15 GTKVATPGQSG
+15 GTKVQTPGQSG

-42 MKTAGKGAAKAK
+42 MKTSGKGAAKAK

-72 EMMYQDEVEAVEE
+72 EMMYQDEVETVEE

-92 KKAMDAKKGKD
+92 AKANAAKKD
-103 DKEEEEEEQE
+103 DEDDEQE
-113 APVNPRTK
+113 EVQPNPRTK
-121 LGMLKQVSERLGNM
+121 LGMLKQVQDRLGSM
-135 KKAEVEEVLKGM
+135 KKTEVEEVLKGM
-147 KTKEEEEARLAAEA
+147 KTKEAEEQAKVAEA
-161 KKEEEEEPEEEEEVK
+161 KKAEEEEPEEEEEVQ
-176 EAKPAATKLEKLK
+176 AKPAATKVEKLK

-196 LGNSTQE
+196 LSSQTQE
-203 LFEGQELDEEFKQRA
+203 LFEGQELDEEFKERA

-233 VNQRLETL
+233 VNDRLETL

-256 EVSMAE
+256 EVKMAE

-319 QLFAKVESLE
+319 QLFNKVESLE

-350 KVEAIAEVCEGLT
+350 KVEAIAEACEGLT

-368 KMCELAEAVQYDN
+368 KMCELAEAVQYED
-381 HQEFVEKIN
+381 HTEFVSKLN
-390 TLRESYFNTRETSSI
+390 TLRESYFNTRETSGI

-420 EEGTEETSDTMQRYT
+420 EENADVDPTMDRYT

>member
-1 MTEQEMLEQILDEE
+1 MTEQEMLEQILEEE
-15 GTKVATPGQSG
+15 GTKVQTPGQSG

-42 MKTAGKGAAKAK
+42 MKTSGKGAAKAK

-72 EMMYQDEVEAVEE
+72 EMMYQDEVETVEE

-92 KKAMDAKKGKD
+92 AKANAAKKD
-103 DKEEEEEEQE
+103 DEDDEQE
-113 APVNPRTK
+113 EVQPNPRTK
-121 LGMLKQVSERLGNM
+121 LGMLKQVQDRLGSM
-135 KKAEVEEVLKGM
+135 KKTEVEEVLKGM
-147 KTKEEEEARLAAEA
+147 KTKEAEEQAVAEA
-161 KKEEEEEPEEEEEVK
+161 KKAEEEEPEEEEEVQ
-176 EAKPAATKLEKLK
+176 AKPAATKVEKLK

-196 LGNSTQE
+196 LSSNTKE

-233 VNQRLETL
+233 VNERLETL

-256 EVSMAE
+256 EVKMAE

-281 AIERGIRAELAESFI
+281 AIERGIRAELAENFI

-319 QLFAKVESLE
+319 QLFNKVETLE

-350 KVEAIAEVCEGLT
+350 KVEAIAEACEGLT

-368 KMCELAEAVQYDN
+368 KMCELAEAVQYED
-381 HQEFVEKIN
+381 HKEFVSKLN
-390 TLRESYFNTRETSSI
+390 TLRESYFNTRETSGI

-420 EEGTEETSDTMQRYT
+420 EDNEESNPTMDRYT

>member
-1 MTEQEMLEQILDEE
+1 MTEQEMLEQILEEE
-15 GTKVATPGQSG
+15 GTKVQTPGQSG

-42 MKTAGKGAAKAK
+42 MKTSGKGAAKAK

-72 EMMYQDEVEAVEE
+72 EMMYQDEVETVEE

-92 KKAMDAKKGKD
+92 AKANAAKKD
-103 DKEEEEEEQE
+103 DEDDEQE
-113 APVNPRTK
+113 EVQPNPRTK
-121 LGMLKQVSERLGNM
+121 LGMLKQVQDRLGSM
-135 KKAEVEEVLKGM
+135 KKTEVEEVLKGM
-147 KTKEEEEARLAAEA
+147 KTKEAEEQSVAEA
-161 KKEEEEEPEEEEEVK
+161 KKAEEEEPEEEEEVQ
-176 EAKPAATKLEKLK
+176 AKPAATKVEKLK

-196 LGNSTQE
+196 LSSQTQE

-233 VNQRLETL
+233 VNDRLETL

-256 EVSMAE
+256 EVKMAE

-281 AIERGIRAELAESFI
+281 AIERGIRAELAENFI
-296 TGLKSLFEKHYVD
+296 SGLKSLFEKHYVD

-319 QLFAKVESLE
+319 QLFNKVETLE

-350 KVEAIAEVCEGLT
+350 KVEAIAEACEGLT

-368 KMCELAEAVQYDN
+368 KMCELAEAVQYED
-381 HQEFVEKIN
+381 HTEFVSKLN
-390 TLRESYFNTRETSSI
+390 TLRESYFNTRETSGI

-420 EEGTEETSDTMQRYT
+420 EENVDVDPTMDRYT

>member
-1 MTEQEMLEQILDEE
+1 MTEQEMLEQILEEE
-15 GTKVATPGQSG
+15 GTKVQTPGQSG

-42 MKTAGKGAAKAK
+42 MKTSGKGAAKAK

-72 EMMYQDEVEAVEE
+72 EMMYQDEVETVEE
-85 GELPPAL
+85 GEMPPAL
-92 KKAMDAKKGKD
+92 AKAMDKKKGD
-103 DKEEEEEEQE
+103 DEDEEQE
-113 APVNPRTK
+113 EVQPNPRTK
-121 LGMLKQVSERLGNM
+121 LGMLKQVQDRLGSM
-135 KKAEVEEVLKGM
+135 KKTEVEEVLKGM
-147 KTKEEEEARLAAEA
+147 KTKEAEEQAVAEA
-161 KKEEEEEPEEEEEVK
+161 KKAEEEEPEEEEEVQ
-176 EAKPAATKLEKLK
+176 AKPAATKVEKLK

-196 LGNSTQE
+196 LSSQTQE

-233 VNQRLETL
+233 VNDRLETL

-256 EVSMAE
+256 EVKMAE

-281 AIERGIRAELAESFI
+281 AIERGIRAELAENFI
-296 TGLKSLFEKHYVD
+296 SGLKSLFEKHYVD

-319 QLFAKVESLE
+319 QLFNKVESLE

-350 KVEAIAEVCEGLT
+350 KVEAIAEACEGLT

-368 KMCELAEAVQYDN
+368 KMCELAEAVQYED
-381 HQEFVEKIN
+381 HKEFVSKLN
-390 TLRESYFNTRETSSI
+390 TLRESYFNTRETSGI

-420 EEGTEETSDTMQRYT
+420 EENADVDPTMDRYT

>member
-1 MTEQEMLEQILDEE
+1 MTEQEMLEQILEEE
-15 GTKVATPGQSG
+15 GTKVQTPGQSG

-42 MKTAGKGAAKAK
+42 MKTSGKGAAKAK
-54 KASADPS
+54 KASAEPS

-72 EMMYQDEVEAVEE
+72 EMMYQDEVETVEE
-85 GELPPAL
+85 GEMPPAL
-92 KKAMDAKKGKD
+92 AKAMDKKKGD
-103 DKEEEEEEQE
+103 DEDDEQE
-113 APVNPRTK
+113 EVQPNPRTK
-121 LGMLKQVSERLGNM
+121 LGMLKQVQDRLGSM
-135 KKAEVEEVLKGM
+135 KKTEVEEVLKGM
-147 KTKEEEEARLAAEA
+147 KTKEAEEQAKVAEA
-161 KKEEEEEPEEEEEVK
+161 KKAEEEEPEEEEEVQ
-176 EAKPAATKLEKLK
+176 AKPAATKVEKLK

-196 LGNSTQE
+196 LSSQTQE
-203 LFEGQELDEEFKQRA
+203 LFEGQELDEEFKERA

-233 VNQRLETL
+233 VNDRLETL

-256 EVSMAE
+256 EVKMAE

-319 QLFAKVESLE
+319 QLFNKVESLE

-350 KVEAIAEVCEGLT
+350 KVEAIAEACEGLT

-368 KMCELAEAVQYDN
+368 KMCELAEAVQYED
-381 HQEFVEKIN
+381 HTEFVSKLN
-390 TLRESYFNTRETSSI
+390 TLRESYFNTRETSGI

-420 EEGTEETSDTMQRYT
+420 EENADVDPTMDRYT

>member
-1 MTEQEMLEQILDEE
+1 MTEQEMLEQILEEE
-15 GTKVATPGQSG
+15 GTKVQTPGQSG

-42 MKTAGKGAAKAK
+42 MKTSGKGAAKAK

-72 EMMYQDEVEAVEE
+72 EMMYQDEVETVEE
-85 GELPPAL
+85 GEMPPAL
-92 KKAMDAKKGKD
+92 AKAMDKKKGD
-103 DKEEEEEEQE
+103 DEDEEQE
-113 APVNPRTK
+113 EVQPNPRTK
-121 LGMLKQVSERLGNM
+121 LGMLKQVQDRLGSM
-135 KKAEVEEVLKGM
+135 KKTEVEEVLKGM
-147 KTKEEEEARLAAEA
+147 KTKEAEEQSVAEA
-161 KKEEEEEPEEEEEVK
+161 KKAEEEEPEEEEEVQ
-176 EAKPAATKLEKLK
+176 AKPAATKVEKLK

-196 LGNSTQE
+196 LSSQTQE

-233 VNQRLETL
+233 VNDRLETL

-256 EVSMAE
+256 EVKMAE

-281 AIERGIRAELAESFI
+281 AIERGIRAELAENFI
-296 TGLKSLFEKHYVD
+296 SGLKSLFEKHYVD

-319 QLFAKVESLE
+319 QLFNKVESLE

-350 KVEAIAEVCEGLT
+350 KVEAIAEACEGLT

-368 KMCELAEAVQYDN
+368 KMCELAEAVQYED
-381 HQEFVEKIN
+381 HKEFVSKLN
-390 TLRESYFNTRETSSI
+390 TLRESYFNTRETSGI

-420 EEGTEETSDTMQRYT
+420 EENADVDPTMDRYT

>member
-1 MTEQEMLEQILDEE
+1 MTEQEMLEQILEEE
-15 GTKVATPGQSG
+15 GTKVQTPGQSG

-42 MKTAGKGAAKAK
+42 MKTSGKGAAKAK
-54 KASADPS
+54 KASAEPS

-72 EMMYQDEVEAVEE
+72 EMMYQDEVETVEE

-92 KKAMDAKKGKD
+92 AKANAAKKD
-103 DKEEEEEEQE
+103 DEDDEQE
-113 APVNPRTK
+113 EVQPNPRTK
-121 LGMLKQVSERLGNM
+121 LGMLKQVQDRLGSM
-135 KKAEVEEVLKGM
+135 KKTEVEEVLKGM
-147 KTKEEEEARLAAEA
+147 KTKEAEEQAKVAEA
-161 KKEEEEEPEEEEEVK
+161 KKAEEEEPEEEEEVQ
-176 EAKPAATKLEKLK
+176 AKPAATKVEKLK

-196 LGNSTQE
+196 LSSQTQE

-233 VNQRLETL
+233 VNDRLETL

-256 EVSMAE
+256 EVKMAE

-319 QLFAKVESLE
+319 QLFNKVESLE

-350 KVEAIAEVCEGLT
+350 KVEAIAEACEGLT

-368 KMCELAEAVQYDN
+368 KMCELAEAVQYED
-381 HQEFVEKIN
+381 HTEFVSKLN
-390 TLRESYFNTRETSSI
+390 TLRESYFNTRETSGI

-420 EEGTEETSDTMQRYT
+420 EENADVDPTMDRYT

>member
-1 MTEQEMLEQILDEE
+1 MTEQEMLEQILEEE
-15 GTKVATPGQSG
+15 GTKVQTPGQSG

-42 MKTAGKGAAKAK
+42 MKTSGKGAAKAK

-72 EMMYQDEVEAVEE
+72 EMMYQDEVETVEE
-85 GELPPAL
+85 GEMPPAL
-92 KKAMDAKKGKD
+92 AKAMDKKKGD
-103 DKEEEEEEQE
+103 DEDEEQE
-113 APVNPRTK
+113 EVQPNPRTK
-121 LGMLKQVSERLGNM
+121 LGMLKQVQDRLGSM
-135 KKAEVEEVLKGM
+135 KKTEVEEVLKGM
-147 KTKEEEEARLAAEA
+147 KTKEAEEQAVAEA
-161 KKEEEEEPEEEEEVK
+161 KKAEEEEPEEEEEVQ
-176 EAKPAATKLEKLK
+176 AKPAATKVEKLK

-196 LGNSTQE
+196 LSSQTQE
-203 LFEGQELDEEFKQRA
+203 LFEGQELDEEFKERA

-233 VNQRLETL
+233 VNDRLETL

-256 EVSMAE
+256 EVKMAE

-281 AIERGIRAELAESFI
+281 AIERGIRAELAENFI
-296 TGLKSLFEKHYVD
+296 SGLKSLFEKHYVD

-319 QLFAKVESLE
+319 QLFNKVESLE

-350 KVEAIAEVCEGLT
+350 KVEAIAEACEGLT

-368 KMCELAEAVQYDN
+368 KMCELAEAVQYED
-381 HQEFVEKIN
+381 HKEFVSKLN
-390 TLRESYFNTRETSSI
+390 TLRESYFNTRETSGI

-420 EEGTEETSDTMQRYT
+420 EENADVDPTMDRYT

>member
-1 MTEQEMLEQILDEE
+1 MTEQEMLEQILEEE
-15 GTKVATPGQSG
+15 GTKVQTPGQSG

-42 MKTAGKGAAKAK
+42 MKTSGKGAAKAK

-72 EMMYQDEVEAVEE
+72 EMMYQDEVETVEE

-92 KKAMDAKKGKD
+92 AKANAAKKD
-103 DKEEEEEEQE
+103 DEDDEQE
-113 APVNPRTK
+113 EVQPNPRTK
-121 LGMLKQVSERLGNM
+121 LGMLKQVQDRLGSM
-135 KKAEVEEVLKGM
+135 KKTEVEEVLKGM
-147 KTKEEEEARLAAEA
+147 KTKEAEEQAVAEA
-161 KKEEEEEPEEEEEVK
+161 KKAEEEEPEEEEEVQ
-176 EAKPAATKLEKLK
+176 AKPAATKVEKLK

-196 LGNSTQE
+196 LSSNTKE

-233 VNQRLETL
+233 VNERLETL

-256 EVSMAE
+256 EVKMAE

-281 AIERGIRAELAESFI
+281 AIERGIRAELAENFI

-319 QLFAKVESLE
+319 QLFNKVETLE

-350 KVEAIAEVCEGLT
+350 KVEAIAEACEGLT

-368 KMCELAEAVQYDN
+368 KMCELAEAVQYED
-381 HQEFVEKIN
+381 HKEFVSKLN
-390 TLRESYFNTRETSSI
+390 TLRESYFNTRETSGI

-420 EEGTEETSDTMQRYT
+420 EENADVDPTMDRYT

>member
-1 MTEQEMLEQILDEE
+1 MTEQEMLEQILEEE
-15 GTKVATPGQSG
+15 GTKVQTPGQSG

-42 MKTAGKGAAKAK
+42 MKTSGKGAAKAK

-72 EMMYQDEVEAVEE
+72 EMMYQDEVETVEE
-85 GELPPAL
+85 GEMPPAL
-92 KKAMDAKKGKD
+92 AKAMDKKKGD
-103 DKEEEEEEQE
+103 DEDEEQE
-113 APVNPRTK
+113 EVQPNPRTK
-121 LGMLKQVSERLGNM
+121 LGMLKQVQDRLGSM
-135 KKAEVEEVLKGM
+135 KKTEVEEVLKGM
-147 KTKEEEEARLAAEA
+147 KTKEAEEQAVAEA
-161 KKEEEEEPEEEEEVK
+161 KKAEEEEPEEEEEVQ
-176 EAKPAATKLEKLK
+176 AKPAATKVEKLK

-196 LGNSTQE
+196 LSSQTQE

-233 VNQRLETL
+233 VNDRLETL

-256 EVSMAE
+256 EVKMAE

-319 QLFAKVESLE
+319 QLFNKVESLE

-350 KVEAIAEVCEGLT
+350 KVEAIAEACEGLT

-368 KMCELAEAVQYDN
+368 KMCELAEAVQYED
-381 HQEFVEKIN
+381 HKEFVSKLN
-390 TLRESYFNTRETSSI
+390 TLRESYFNTRETSGI

-420 EEGTEETSDTMQRYT
+420 EENADVDPTMDRYT

>member
-1 MTEQEMLEQILDEE
+1 MTEQEMLEQILEEE
-15 GTKVATPGQSG
+15 GTKVQTPGQSG

-42 MKTAGKGAAKAK
+42 MKTSGKGAAKAK

-72 EMMYQDEVEAVEE
+72 EMMYQDEVETVEE
-85 GELPPAL
+85 GEMPPAL
-92 KKAMDAKKGKD
+92 AKAMDKKKGD
-103 DKEEEEEEQE
+103 DEDEEQE
-113 APVNPRTK
+113 EVQPNPRTK
-121 LGMLKQVSERLGNM
+121 LGMLKQVQDRLGSM
-135 KKAEVEEVLKGM
+135 KKTEVEEVLKGM
-147 KTKEEEEARLAAEA
+147 KTKEAEEQAVAEA
-161 KKEEEEEPEEEEEVK
+161 KKAEEEEPEEEEEVQ
-176 EAKPAATKLEKLK
+176 AKPAATKVEKLK

-196 LGNSTQE
+196 LSSQTQE

-233 VNQRLETL
+233 VNDRLETL
-241 EEVAAVEIAEGIAEA
+241 EEVAAVDIAEGLAEA
-256 EVSMAE
+256 EVKMAE

-281 AIERGIRAELAESFI
+281 AIERGIRAELAENFI
-296 TGLKSLFEKHYVD
+296 SGLKSLFEKHYVD

-319 QLFAKVESLE
+319 QLFNKVESLE

-350 KVEAIAEVCEGLT
+350 KVEAIAEACEGLT

-368 KMCELAEAVQYDN
+368 KMCELAEAVQYED
-381 HQEFVEKIN
+381 HKEFVSKLN
-390 TLRESYFNTRETSSI
+390 TLRESYFNTRETSGI

-420 EEGTEETSDTMQRYT
+420 EENADVDPTMDRYT

>member
-15 GTKVATPGQSG
+15 GTKVQTPGQSG

-36 ESKALK
+36 QSKALS

-61 ATKIK
+61 ATKVK
-66 EPSDSS
+66 DPSDSKD
-72 EMMYQDEVEAVEE
+72 MMYQDEVEPVEE

-92 KKAMDAKKGKD
+92 AKANAAKKD
-103 DKEEEEEEQE
+103 DDSDDDESEEIT
-113 APVNPRTK
+113 PNPRTK
-121 LGMLKQVSERLGNM
+121 LGMLKQVQDRMGSM
-135 KKAEVEEVLKGM
+135 KKTEVEEVLKGM
-147 KTKEEEEARLAAEA
+147 KTKEAEELKIAAEA
-161 KKEEEEEPEEEEEVK
+161 KAEEEEPEEEEEIQ
-176 EAKPAATKLEKLK
+176 AKPASVKMDKLK

-196 LGNSTQE
+196 LGNHTQE
-203 LFEGQELDEEFKQRA
+203 LFEGQDLDEEFKTRA

-233 VNQRLETL
+233 VNTRLETL
-241 EEVAAVEIAEGIAEA
+241 EEVAAVEIAEGISEA
-256 EVSMAE
+256 EVKMAE

-271 AEEFCKENEL
+271 AEEFCKDNEL

-296 TGLKSLFEKHYVD
+296 TGLKGLFEKHYVD

-319 QLFAKVESLE
+319 QLFGKVETLE

-350 KVEAIAEVCEGLT
+350 KVEAVAEACEGLT

-368 KMCELAEAVQYDN
+368 KLCELAEAIQYED
-381 HQEFVEKIN
+381 HAEFTSKLL

-420 EEGTEETSDTMQRYT
+420 EVDGQSNASMDRYT